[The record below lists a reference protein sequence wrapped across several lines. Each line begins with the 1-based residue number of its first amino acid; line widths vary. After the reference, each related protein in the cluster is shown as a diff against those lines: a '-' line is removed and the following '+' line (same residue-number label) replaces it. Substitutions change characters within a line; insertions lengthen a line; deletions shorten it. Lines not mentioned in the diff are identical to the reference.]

1 MHETI
6 PGDEI
11 YGPGTFID
19 KSVLPVPEDA
29 RRIFELL
36 ATRTPG
42 FTKDA
47 ALWGTVKFEGGP
59 DPIVPGPMKSPVVA
73 AALHAMCGVVAN
85 ELLELRDGKPAK
97 DASVIVNTDHAGIWL
112 ASTFTAYVDG
122 KDISSLARNRE
133 LSNIFDRDFEK
144 GFGVG
149 PLAGRATA
157 LYPTKDAGVWYQL
170 HGSLDASKTL
180 CSMGIDMNVPLKSFT
195 EGYEYIR
202 QHVQKWSPDELEMHN
217 IRHGL
222 CGSIC
227 YSPEGWR
234 KTEMGKRLAEYP
246 LINYTRESYAQP
258 TPPVCLSQLPDRRP
272 LAGIKVVE
280 MVRIIAGPTV
290 GVTLA
295 SFGADVIRVN
305 CSRLP
310 DLNVLQ
316 LTLNAGKRTID
327 LDIGKEDDMARLEEL
342 VGEADV
348 FIQGFRYGSLD
359 RKGLGL
365 QKMLDV
371 AAKRNR
377 GIIYVDENCYGPS
390 GPFAERPGW
399 QQIGD
404 AASGVSYVMGRSMG
418 FDEGTSVLPPLPIS
432 DMTTGVVAALAT
444 MLAIRDRAQE
454 GGSYHVVSSL
464 VAGDAIL
471 VDSEVGLYPTKVV
484 QKTLDRFEFA
494 RSSPDQF
501 VSEIM
506 IQVIDG
512 WKRVFP
518 EYLAQDSPFMM
529 SYESSSWGQM
539 NILRPVA
546 RLDDKDASPVWKD
559 APVPNCHYDQ
569 NITWHDH
576 FSGPALVSH

>member
-6 PGDEI
+6 PGDQV

-47 ALWGTVKFEGGP
+47 ALWNTVKFEGRP
-59 DPIVPGPMKSPVVA
+59 APMVPGPMKSPVVA

-97 DASVIVNTDHAGIWL
+97 DASVTVNTDHAGIWL
-112 ASTFTAYVDG
+112 ASTFTAYVNG
-122 KDISSLARNRE
+122 QDIPSLARAGE
-133 LSNIFDRDFEK
+133 LSHIFERDFEK

-149 PLAGRATA
+149 PLVGRTTA

-180 CSMGIDMNVPLKSFT
+180 CSMGIDMDVPLKSFA

-202 QHVQKWSPDELEMHN
+202 QHVQKWSADELEMHN
-217 IRHGL
+217 VRHGL

-246 LINYTRESYAQP
+246 LIYYTRELYAQS
-258 TPPVCLSQLPDRRP
+258 TPPIHLTQLPDRRP

-280 MVRIIAGPTV
+280 MVRIIAGPTA
-290 GVTLA
+290 GVILA

-305 CSRLP
+305 CSRLA

-327 LDIGKEDDMARLEEL
+327 LDIGKEDDMARLNEL

-365 QKMLDV
+365 QKMLEV
-371 AAKRNR
+371 AAKRKR

-432 DMTTGVVAALAT
+432 DMTTGVVAALGT

-471 VDSEVGLYPTKVV
+471 LDYEVGLYPTEMV
-484 QKTLDRFEFA
+484 QKTLAQFEFA

-506 IQVIDG
+506 IQVING

-529 SYESSSWGQM
+529 SFDDSPWGQM
-539 NILRPVA
+539 KILRPVV
-546 RLDDKDASPVWKD
+546 RLDDEDASPVWKN
-559 APVPNCHYDQ
+559 APVPYCHHDRD
-569 NITWHDH
+569 ITWHH
-576 FSGPALVSH
+576 A